1 MTVEVDFMNERVRF
15 GYVGCG
21 FMAQKVH
28 IPNFK
33 NIPECEFLA
42 IAEVRE
48 KLGRKVQARY
58 GIPRFYRSHLELADD
73 PDIDAVGV
81 SAPFTLQGEIA
92 RDLLNAGKHVF
103 MEKPMAVSVEQA
115 ERILAASRTRGSRL
129 MVAYMKRYDAGN
141 ELVKNLISN
150 YTKTGELGRIILARN
165 HGFCG
170 EWMCNIDTPME
181 VTDEKPPE
189 PPIIK
194 PSWLP
199 NEYLNSY
206 IGYLQ
211 QYTHNVNLLR
221 WFLDAGD
228 RVTVKYV
235 DFDED
240 GMTGIVVF
248 DMNGVRATIESG
260 QMSHYRWD
268 ETTEIYFQHGW
279 IKTWA
284 PPLLLKNTPAEVEVY
299 KAGGIQEFIRPIPKP
314 MWTWS
319 YKREAEH
326 FIHCILTGEPFRS
339 SGEDT
344 LTDVRVFE
352 DIYRLYLRNKGI
364 I

>member
-170 EWMCNIDTPME
+170 EWVCNIDTPME

-352 DIYRLYLRNKGI
+352 DIYRLYLKNKGI

>member
-1 MTVEVDFMNERVRF
+1 MNERVRF

-33 NIPECEFLA
+33 SIPECEFLA

-103 MEKPMAVSVEQA
+103 MEKPMAVSIEQA
-115 ERILAASRTRGSRL
+115 ERILATSRARGSRL

-150 YTKTGELGRIILARN
+150 YTKTCELGRIILARN

-170 EWMCNIDTPME
+170 EWVCNIDTPME

-199 NEYLNSY
+199 DEYLNSY

-228 RVTVKYV
+228 RVIVKYV

-248 DMNGVRATIESG
+248 DMNGIRVTIESG

-268 ETTEIYFQHGW
+268 EVTEIYFQHGW

-326 FIHCILTGEPFRS
+326 FIHCVLSGEPFRS

-352 DIYRLYLRNKGI
+352 DIYRLYLKNKGVV
-364 I
+364 

>member
-352 DIYRLYLRNKGI
+352 DIYRLYLKNKGI

>member
-81 SAPFTLQGEIA
+81 SAPFTLQDAIA

-170 EWMCNIDTPME
+170 EWVCNIDTPME

-352 DIYRLYLRNKGI
+352 DIYRLYLKNKGI